1 MLFSEIENKLTGE
14 DRIKIKCVV
23 KQRTLLHKRCYS
35 VTNIITADLESPAY
49 DHQVGT
55 NTDQILLANAD
66 QSGDNLT
73 RYHFSLSK
81 RLAKQ

>member
-66 QSGDNLT
+66 QSGDKIPNIIFL
-73 RYHFSLSK
+73 FLK
-81 RLAKQ
+81 D